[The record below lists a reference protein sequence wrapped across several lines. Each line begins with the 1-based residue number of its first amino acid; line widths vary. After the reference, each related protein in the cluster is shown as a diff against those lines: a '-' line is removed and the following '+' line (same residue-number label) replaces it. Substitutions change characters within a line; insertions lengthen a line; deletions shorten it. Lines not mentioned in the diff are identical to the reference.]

1 MLSQVSNLDDI
12 PLCRCLN
19 IILVQ
24 GGAFPSSFLPIIFLR
39 RHKTTTY
46 TILVTFH
53 RWAAVNRKISKHI
66 LE

>member
-46 TILVTFH
+46 YT
-53 RWAAVNRKISKHI
+53 R
-66 LE
+66 

>member
-46 TILVTFH
+46 NTSNIPQVGSCEPQNFEAH
-53 RWAAVNRKISKHI
+53 S
-66 LE
+66 